1 MPCREILVEVKLLKE
16 LSDRLDQLAGEHPS
30 FTEALLPISAGILRM
45 ATVLE
50 VLVISRS
57 GTPLA

>member
-1 MPCREILVEVKLLKE
+1 MPYKQILVEVRRLKE
-16 LSDRLDQLAGEHPS
+16 LSIRLDRHAEEHS
-30 FTEALLPISAGILRM
+30 SLSEALLPISAGILRL

-57 GTPLA
+57 GAPVV